1 MTNNNKKH
9 TTLVEVCINPKLKQT
24 AYKPLDDCIIGYDK
38 EGKEIRVSDLLA
50 FYYTLNEKYTKL
62 NDKYLKLN
70 EEHNTLVIKY
80 NALLA
85 AYKSN
90 VAKTAMQFLD
100 LEESK

>member
-1 MTNNNKKH
+1 MANNKH
-9 TTLVEVCINPKLKQT
+9 TSLVEVCINPKLNKT
-24 AYKPLDDCIIGYDK
+24 VYMPLDDCIIGYDK

-50 FYYTLNEKYTKL
+50 FYYTLDEKYT
-62 NDKYLKLN
+62 KLN
-70 EEHNTLVIKY
+70 EEHNTLVLKY

-90 VAKTAMQFLD
+90 VAKTAMQLLD

>member
-1 MTNNNKKH
+1 MANNKH
-9 TTLVEVCINPKLKQT
+9 TTLMEVCVNPKLKQT
-24 AYKPLDDCIIGYDK
+24 IYKPLDDCIIGYDGK
-38 EGKEIRVSDLLA
+38 GKEIKVSDLLA
-50 FYYTLNEKYTKL
+50 FYYDL

-70 EEHNTLVIKY
+70 DEHNSLVLKY

-90 VAKTAMQFLD
+90 VAKTAMQLLD